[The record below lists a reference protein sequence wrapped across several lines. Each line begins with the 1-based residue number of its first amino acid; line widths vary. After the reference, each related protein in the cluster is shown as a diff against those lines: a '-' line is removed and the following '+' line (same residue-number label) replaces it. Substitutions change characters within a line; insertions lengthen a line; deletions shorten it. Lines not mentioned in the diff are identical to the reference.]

1 VGALTRG
8 SDPAIPY
15 NSVASFSSRSP
26 QSFSGYNSSDVFTTI
41 TGVRAAVDISA
52 PGDYITSAYYG
63 GTTGSNSGG
72 LTNDLTANSYTTFLQ
87 GTSFSAP
94 LVAGGAALM
103 ASAAHTL
110 PQLSGNPNAT
120 HSMVVKSLLLTGAD
134 KTAGWSNGL
143 ATVTE
148 SGNTFLRT
156 TQSLDWAVG
165 AGRMNLDT
173 TFDLQLNGARDVA
186 GTATGL
192 LGQVASKGWDY
203 GWATRGVNNDYV
215 FSTPFDG
222 MSQFDTTLS
231 WQRFRDIDG
240 VNIRDIAQANLTVSF
255 WSLNNLGA
263 FDKLIAE
270 SASLYNTVE
279 HLSFKVPAT
288 GQYGLRVSYPDN
300 TFDRTVGDIW
310 GTNPDGVLDYSQEYG
325 IAWSMTPVPETSTLL
340 PLAAMFSGSL
350 CLRVRRKVRAC

>member
-1 VGALTRG
+1 
-8 SDPAIPY
+8 
-15 NSVASFSSRSP
+15 
-26 QSFSGYNSSDVFTTI
+26 
-41 TGVRAAVDISA
+41 
-52 PGDYITSAYYG
+52 
-63 GTTGSNSGG
+63 
-72 LTNDLTANSYTTFLQ
+72 
-87 GTSFSAP
+87 
-94 LVAGGAALM
+94 
-103 ASAAHTL
+103 
-110 PQLSGNPNAT
+110 
-120 HSMVVKSLLLTGAD
+120 MVVKSLLLTGAD

-173 TFDLQLNGARDVA
+173 TFDLQLNGTRDVV

-192 LGQVASKGWDY
+192 LGQVATKGWDY
-203 GWATRGVNNDYV
+203 GWANRGVNNDYV

-222 MSQFDTTLS
+222 MTQFDTTLS
-231 WQRFRDIDG
+231 WQRVRDINN
-240 VNIRDIAQANLTVSF
+240 VTVRDIAQANLTVSF

-288 GQYGLRVSYPDN
+288 GQYGLRVSYPNN
-300 TFDRTVGDIW
+300 TFDTTVGDVW
-310 GTNPDGVLDYSQEYG
+310 GSIVGPDNYSQEYG
-325 IAWSMTPVPETSTLL
+325 LAWSITPVPETSTLL
-340 PLAAMFSGSL
+340 PLAAMFGGSL
-350 CLRVRRKVRAC
+350 CLRVRRRVRAC